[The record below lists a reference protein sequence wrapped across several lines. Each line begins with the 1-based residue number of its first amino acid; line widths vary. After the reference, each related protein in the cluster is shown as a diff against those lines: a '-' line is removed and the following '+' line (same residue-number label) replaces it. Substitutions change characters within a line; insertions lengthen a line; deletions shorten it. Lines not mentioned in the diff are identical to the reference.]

1 MERKEHGFI
10 LKDINI
16 FKKTKKEKI
25 YYTKL
30 ETDLPEMNS
39 IKDFATWCVS
49 KIPMEQKLDMI
60 KNIKN
65 LKEYTNTNM
74 WDEFHILKSKNPK
87 NPQLIYER
95 EPEKSIDKLIYDL
108 DDNATILDLGCG
120 DGVDS
125 IYFQSKGF
133 DVHSLDIS
141 PIAIEENKNKNS
153 NVDWKVYDISQSNI
167 PYSDKTFDLIYCR
180 LSLHYFDRFTVS
192 QIIHN
197 IMTKLKDGGVLYFTV
212 KTQSFKEK
220 RDTGK
225 KFLHKK
231 EWMKI
236 LNYYFDDILVHNHTG
251 KLYNIPSTWL
261 EFECYL

>member
-1 MERKEHGFI
+1 MKYI
-10 LKDINI
+10 KSYNI
-16 FKKTKKEKI
+16 FEN
-25 YYTKL
+25 L
-30 ETDLPEMNS
+30 S
-39 IKDFATWCVS
+39 I
-49 KIPMEQKLDMI
+49 
-60 KNIKN
+60 
-65 LKEYTNTNM
+65 
-74 WDEFHILKSKNPK
+74 WDEFHTLKSKNPK

-95 EPEKSIDKLIYDL
+95 EPDKSIDKLIYDL
-108 DDNATILDLGCG
+108 EPNSKILDLGCG

-125 IYFQSKGF
+125 FYFREDGF
-133 DVHSLDIS
+133 DVHALDIS
-141 PIAIEENKNKNS
+141 PMVIEENKKKDKYNQIE
-153 NVDWKVYDISQSNI
+153 WKVYDISTANI
-167 PYSDKTFDLIYCR
+167 PYPDKTFDLIYCR
-180 LSLHYFDRFTVS
+180 LSLHYFDRFTIS

-197 IMTKLKDGGVLYFTV
+197 IKTKLKDGGVLYFTV

-220 RDTGK
+220 IDSGK